1 MPVIAF
7 NASAKVAE
15 WYNDIQKGK
24 RSKVL
29 NGRLEQAIRLIESD
43 EHNSRKGYSEL
54 ELEIQELQENIKKY
68 QARLFIETSSAGGL
82 PGNNRRFFNFWK
94 PRDFK

>member
-15 WYNDIQKGK
+15 WYNDIKKGS

-29 NGRLEQAIRLIESD
+29 NGRLEQAIRLIETAGD
-43 EHNSRKGYSEL
+43 KEDSRKGYAEL
-54 ELEIQELQENIKKY
+54 ELEIHQLKENIQKF
-68 QARLFIETSSAGGL
+68 QARLFIEETKK
-82 PGNNRRFFNFWK
+82 K
-94 PRDFK
+94 PWWQLWIWN